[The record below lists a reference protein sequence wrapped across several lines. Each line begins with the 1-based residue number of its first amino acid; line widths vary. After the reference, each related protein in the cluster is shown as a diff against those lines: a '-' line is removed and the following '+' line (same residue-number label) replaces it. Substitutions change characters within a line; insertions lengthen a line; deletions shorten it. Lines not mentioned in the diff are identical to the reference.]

1 MNGVYSYSNKEKTVY
16 LMSRFD
22 SLKENT
28 FTSSSSRKDNR
39 RRDDRRRDD
48 RRRDDRRRDDRR
60 RDDRPRDDRNLFKEK
75 KEKEFN
81 TTEEDFPDLLK
92 PAEDNKEK
100 PKEKTKWLNV
110 IEKQNETDNDNKK
123 FIINPNDPFYWRGAQ
138 WTGPIMMRQKKPN
151 KMWDNYF
158 NMISQKKVSTI
169 VIPHSGTE
177 YSRDGTNWY
186 KSWNDTFTQDQ
197 LQAMEDEKH
206 EKMLER
212 WSQSLEEIYEKYR
225 LESERYY
232 YETGELDE
240 FAKAELD
247 RIEYE
252 KYAEQFEIDEEEEEE
267 EEESDE
273 YLEDD

>member
-1 MNGVYSYSNKEKTVY
+1 M
-16 LMSRFD
+16 
-22 SLKENT
+22 
-28 FTSSSSRKDNR
+28 
-39 RRDDRRRDD
+39 
-48 RRRDDRRRDDRR
+48 
-60 RDDRPRDDRNLFKEK
+60 
-75 KEKEFN
+75 
-81 TTEEDFPDLLK
+81 
-92 PAEDNKEK
+92 
-100 PKEKTKWLNV
+100 
-110 IEKQNETDNDNKK
+110 
-123 FIINPNDPFYWRGAQ
+123 
-138 WTGPIMMRQKKPN
+138 
-151 KMWDNYF
+151 
-158 NMISQKKVSTI
+158 
-169 VIPHSGTE
+169 IPHSGTE

-212 WSQSLEEIYEKYR
+212 WSQSLEEIYERQR

-252 KYAEQFEIDEEEEEE
+252 KYAEQFEIYEDEEEEVV